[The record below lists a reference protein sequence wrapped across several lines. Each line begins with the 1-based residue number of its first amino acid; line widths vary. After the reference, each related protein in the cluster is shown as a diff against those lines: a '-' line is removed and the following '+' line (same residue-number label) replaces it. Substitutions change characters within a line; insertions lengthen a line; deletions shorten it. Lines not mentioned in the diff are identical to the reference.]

1 MGLFSFL
8 GNLGPQTKA
17 DWDQKITS
25 LNTRLAGYQSEVA
38 SLQAA
43 RKTCNKSNQQAVDIQ
58 IATAKRMIANIKAE
72 IANAKVQRR
81 SAPN

>member
-1 MGLFSFL
+1 M
-8 GNLGPQTKA
+8 
-17 DWDQKITS
+17 S
-25 LNTRLAGYQSEVA
+25 LNSKMAGYQSEVA
-38 SLQAA
+38 RLQGA
-43 RKTCNKSNQQAVDIQ
+43 RKTCPKSNQQAVDIQ

>member
-1 MGLFSFL
+1 MGLFSLFS
-8 GNLGPQTKA
+8 GPKTKS

-25 LNTRLAGYQSEVA
+25 LNTRLAGWQSELA

-43 RKTCNKSNQQAVDIQ
+43 RKTCPKSNKQAVDIQ
-58 IATAKRMIANIKAE
+58 IATAKRMIANTKGE